1 MEKNRS
7 FYREDKLLD
16 FTERFLFF
24 NHRPRRLYQENCQSF
39 FAETIKNFLL
49 DSCKAKGRA

>member
-49 DSCKAKGRA
+49 DSCKAKG